1 MIKDPTTPQ
10 TRHYISLWRNND
22 NDFIAYWGPEAK

>member
-10 TRHYISLWRNND
+10 THHYTLPCETASKIDLISKYND
-22 NDFIAYWGPEAK
+22 

>member
-10 TRHYISLWRNND
+10 TRHYITLRNLGLQNWS
-22 NDFIAYWGPEAK
+22 NQKIQ